1 LAELFRCYHELTR
14 VKITHL
20 SDEAILALEQAYI
33 ASLQPKTRPVPT
45 QSHTPQIKEKETK
58 PKLSSE
64 EESYR
69 ERRNRLVDMVRKGRM
84 EPLQAFWAKHG
95 ETFGGVDGVVEEWA
109 EEGSGMTLLMIASQA
124 GQEDVTRW
132 LLEDLRAD
140 PTLTLGG
147 GGGDE
152 VKEADE
158 QDSSADAPTSTTT
171 TTTTKG
177 RGRTAY
183 DLTASKPVR
192 NVFRRLAHDH
202 PEWHDW
208 IGAAHVPSGLS
219 EEKELE
225 QEKKKADRRKGMR
238 EKAKEREAKRPAEVA
253 APEPVVAAPTPAKPL
268 TGPQKLGGGR
278 PGGDTSSLAGL
289 TPEMRQRIERERR
302 ARAAEARLTG
312 K

>member
-1 LAELFRCYHELTR
+1 M
-14 VKITHL
+14 
-20 SDEAILALEQAYI
+20 
-33 ASLQPKTRPVPT
+33 PT
-45 QSHTPQIKEKETK
+45 QSQTPQIKEKEVK
-58 PKLSSE
+58 PKLSAE

-69 ERRNRLVDMVRKGRM
+69 ERRNRLVDMVRKGRL
-84 EPLQAFWAKHG
+84 EPLQVFWEKQR
-95 ETFGGVDGVVEEWA
+95 ESFEGVDKPVEEWA
-109 EEGSGMTLLMIASQA
+109 DEGNGMTLLMIASQA
-124 GQEDVTRW
+124 GQEEVTRW

-140 PTLTLGG
+140 PTLPVGG
-147 GGGDE
+147 SSTPEE
-152 VKEADE
+152 VPEADE
-158 QDSSADAPTSTTT
+158 ADGTSTP
-171 TTTTKG
+171 TKG

-183 DLTASKPVR
+183 DLTASKAVR

-208 IGAAHVPSGLS
+208 IGRAHVPSGLS
-219 EEKELE
+219 EEKEQE

-238 EKAKEREAKRPAEVA
+238 EKAKEREAKRPVEV
-253 APEPVVAAPTPAKPL
+253 APEPVVVAPTSAKPL